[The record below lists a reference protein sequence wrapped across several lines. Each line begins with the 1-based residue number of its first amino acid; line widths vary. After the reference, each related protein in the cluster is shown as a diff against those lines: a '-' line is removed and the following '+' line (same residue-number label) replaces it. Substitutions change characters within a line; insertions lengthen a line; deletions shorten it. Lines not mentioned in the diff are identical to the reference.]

1 MAVAISE
8 LYLFNLEKRL
18 NLPVY
23 KYSRNNAIFKI
34 HLIII
39 KALKQYRNFKVYLIG
54 RYGGGGATKTFNIF
68 SRSKNKCQRQLD

>member
-39 KALKQYRNFKVYLIG
+39 KALK
-54 RYGGGGATKTFNIF
+54 
-68 SRSKNKCQRQLD
+68 